1 MQQIELFRG
10 SENLD
15 VSALGSTE
23 CLDRILG
30 IQRTRWVPYQV
41 GEKTLGRLA
50 HMADSPASHRP
61 PCLLIYGDT
70 NMGKS
75 VIALK
80 FTKDRNRDIPDTVD
94 HLVRPVVFI
103 QNPPVADF
111 GALLSFVLLQLN
123 APIPATARI
132 ERRLTQV
139 LELMKA
145 AKVRMLIIDEIH
157 HILVGKA
164 DERIRILNGLKFLST
179 ELQIPI
185 VLIGTI
191 EAMRT
196 IQTNQQLG
204 NRFESFHIP
213 RWENGEEYA
222 RFLSG
227 CGAATTIGKGA
238 WQSKKFVTRFHSMA
252 EGMTGE
258 TWKLM
263 CKAAEVALRS
273 ERLVIDDATLDQVD
287 WRRPRD
293 RRRG

>member
-1 MQQIELFRG
+1 M
-10 SENLD
+10 
-15 VSALGSTE
+15 
-23 CLDRILG
+23 
-30 IQRTRWVPYQV
+30 
-41 GEKTLGRLA
+41 KT
-50 HMADSPASHRP
+50 
-61 PCLLIYGDT
+61 
-70 NMGKS
+70 
-75 VIALK
+75 
-80 FTKDRNRDIPDTVD
+80 
-94 HLVRPVVFI
+94 
-103 QNPPVADF
+103 
-111 GALLSFVLLQLN
+111 
-123 APIPATARI
+123 
-132 ERRLTQV
+132 
-139 LELMKA
+139 

-263 CKAAEVALRS
+263 CKAAFLCVTF
-273 ERLVIDDATLDQVD
+273 RLISAYADSGETLPNFS
-287 WRRPRD
+287 RKARD
-293 RRRG
+293 RMKYLTACPFSPVPISG